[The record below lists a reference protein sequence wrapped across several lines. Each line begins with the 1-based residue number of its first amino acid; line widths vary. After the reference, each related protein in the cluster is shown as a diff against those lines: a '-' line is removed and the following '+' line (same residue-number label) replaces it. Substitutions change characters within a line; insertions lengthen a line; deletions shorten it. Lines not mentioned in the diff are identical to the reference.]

1 MAKIH
6 FYRRTQGIL
15 ETIGYI
21 WHLNMKKNINL
32 HLFKL

>member
-21 WHLNMKKNINL
+21 WHLNMKKKHQLALI
-32 HLFKL
+32 